1 MTAASRLAVWLLRL
15 SLAALLLFGSDVL
28 LWADIQTR
36 PIEEW
41 LLHGIGYVLLATLLL
56 DVCVRYRIRDV
67 YDGMAAVAIY
77 ALIAGLLITPQV
89 SLADFPRT
97 LISRT
102 LGGHNLGAAV
112 GFGIFLVLTAGHL
125 PRYRRV
131 LVAGMAWT
139 GFYWGTW
146 MRWTPVFSP
155 LFTQAVDLLT
165 MFFYAAV
172 PVAFGLLFFTLARQ
186 IKASITPADFK
197 LSIVGG
203 LFLLLAL
210 SLLFIVRVLQ
220 SALNMA
226 ALGLTLTLVGVCV
239 GILWFRRNEKAPMVL
254 TAHLP
259 PTPLHPLWLLLSGIA
274 FVGMTIL
281 GYSLPLVG
289 TLEYNQLFLMELG
302 YVGVGF
308 LWLPILAGVIA
319 IRGIDY
325 QMRTRQLDA

>member
-1 MTAASRLAVWLLRL
+1 MVVWLLRL

-36 PIEEW
+36 PISEW
-41 LLHGIGYVLLATLLL
+41 LLHSVGYLILATLLL
-56 DVCVRYRIRDV
+56 DVCVRYRIRDI

-97 LISRT
+97 LVSRT
-102 LGGHNLGAAV
+102 LGGHNLGGAV

-131 LVAGMAWT
+131 LIAGMAWT

-146 MRWTPVFSP
+146 MRWTPEFSP
-155 LFTQAVDLLT
+155 LFTQIVDLPT
-165 MFFYAAV
+165 MLFYAVV
-172 PVAFGLLFFTLARQ
+172 PVALGLLFFLLAQ
-186 IKASITPADFK
+186 QPKAPLTPADFQ
-197 LSIVGG
+197 LSTVGG

-210 SLLFIVRVLQ
+210 TLIFMIRVVQ
-220 SALNMA
+220 STLNVA
-226 ALGLTLTLVGVCV
+226 ALGLTLALIGVCI
-239 GILWFRRNEKAPMVL
+239 GILWFRRNEKAPLLMS
-254 TAHLP
+254 AHIP
-259 PTPLHPLWLLLSGIA
+259 PTPLHPIWVLLSGIV

-281 GYSLPLVG
+281 GYALPLVG
-289 TLEYNQLFLMELG
+289 TPDYNQLFLMELG

-308 LWLPILAGVIA
+308 LWLPIVAGVIA
-319 IRGIDY
+319 MRGIDY